1 LNHAEEVLLAH
12 LGDVDS
18 LDYLAREGFLH
29 DTVLE
34 IIPTELVRVLLL
46 WALDYYY
53 TNGRKVAPT
62 GDAIKETWATELEQ
76 AEITLD
82 VDTETDSIE
91 WAVEWLRNNY
101 ASWRA
106 QEFAKSFVTS
116 VVKADPTSRVLVI
129 QEGARDLYRMSQA
142 LVSRRQ
148 EIDAWEGMTES
159 IRQHDLRAE
168 DGHTEMGLTFGW
180 PLFDKHT
187 FGIHPGELAVVAAG
201 SGVGKSWIMGHATLE
216 EWERNRRTVLITLE
230 NDLPMTCDRLVCM
243 KARVNYERWQR
254 GEADEGDRQR
264 VDLVMQKMEAI
275 ENRPIIIMPERGER
289 TVISMVRKALAEGAQ
304 SIIIDQLS
312 HIDPGR
318 NIRERREQVSTIVRD
333 LKALVNEGSEQ
344 LSCLL
349 AHQVS
354 REGKRNAAKS
364 GRYVMEDLAETAEV
378 ERSADFVFTVYQSEE
393 DRVLQQAILDT
404 LKFRRGILKT
414 WEMAYR
420 LDIGDIAVRREL
432 DRAA

>member
-29 DTVLE
+29 DSVLE
-34 IIPTELVRVLLL
+34 IIPTQLVRTLLI
-46 WALDYYY
+46 WSLDYYY
-53 TNGRKVAPT
+53 TNGRKVGPSAE
-62 GDAIKETWATELEQ
+62 AIKETWATELEQ

-82 VDTETDSIE
+82 METETDSIE

-106 QEFAKSFVTS
+106 QEFAKSFVTN

-129 QEGARDLYRMSQA
+129 QEGSRDLYRMSQS
-142 LVSRRQ
+142 LVSRKQ
-148 EIDAWEGMTES
+148 EIDAWEGMQEA

-168 DGHTEMGLTFGW
+168 HGHTEMGLTFGW

-187 FGIHPGELAVVAAG
+187 FGIHPGELAVIAAG
-201 SGVGKSWIMGHATLE
+201 SGVGKSWVMAHAALE
-216 EWERNRRTVLITLE
+216 EWERNRRTLFVTLE
-230 NDLPMTCDRLVCM
+230 NDLPMTSDRLVCM
-243 KARVNYERWQR
+243 KARVNYEKWQR
-254 GEADEGDRQR
+254 GEATEGDRQR
-264 VDLVMQKMEAI
+264 VDLVMQKLEGI
-275 ENRPIIIMPERGER
+275 ENRPIIVMPERGER

-318 NIRERREQVSTIVRD
+318 NIRERREQVSTIVRE

-344 LSCLL
+344 LSTLL
-349 AHQVS
+349 AHQIS
-354 REGKRNAAKS
+354 REGKRNAAKT
-364 GRYVMEDLAETAEV
+364 GRYVMEDLAETSEV
-378 ERSADFVFTVYQSEE
+378 ERSADFLFTIYQSEE
-393 DRVLQQAILDT
+393 DRVLQQAVLDT
-404 LKFRRGILKT
+404 LKFRRGTLKT